1 MRRMRSADHG
11 TFDLAVLIFV
21 QAFFGSAV
29 IMPLKEEGAPW
40 SVTYAVLVGAGCL
53 GGLVLVGFALRNCGR
68 LWRTPRG
75 SASTRSLFALGLF
88 APIFGLLGSGPFSSG
103 VWRWD
108 ATLFVLLALF
118 FAVLLGR
125 ELTSRTGRSVEPNP
139 DAEGR
144 MS

>member
-1 MRRMRSADHG
+1 MRSGDHS

-40 SVTYAVLVGAGCL
+40 SVIYAVLAGAGCL
-53 GGLVLVGFALRNCGR
+53 GGLVLIGFALRNCVR

-75 SASTRSLFALGLF
+75 SAATRTLVALAAFALICGLSS
-88 APIFGLLGSGPFSSG
+88 SGPFSVG

-108 ATLFVLLALF
+108 ATLFAALAF
-118 FAVLLGR
+118 FFVAIFGR
-125 ELTSRTGRSVEPNP
+125 ELTSRTGRSVESNP

-144 MS
+144 VS